1 MTHDEIIENYVSK
14 LGISIEEAE
23 QLLKDEEED
32 NLPDLTAEQKKI
44 VKSISKSDR
53 KKETTPRVRERKID
67 ADKTDLITVLQTS
80 VAGTAKYTPHSIKT
94 INSSREFEFIYNN
107 RKFKVTLTAT
117 RERKENSK

>member
-32 NLPDLTAEQKKI
+32 NLPDLTAEQKKV

-53 KKETTPRVRERKID
+53 KKETTPRVREKKID
-67 ADKTDLITVLQTS
+67 ADKTALITVLQTS
-80 VAGTAKYTPHSIKT
+80 VAGTSKYLSHSIHT

>member
-44 VKSISKSDR
+44 VKNVLYLTLLI
-53 KKETTPRVRERKID
+53 KIVIFF
-67 ADKTDLITVLQTS
+67 LIN
-80 VAGTAKYTPHSIKT
+80 I
-94 INSSREFEFIYNN
+94 
-107 RKFKVTLTAT
+107 
-117 RERKENSK
+117 

>member
-53 KKETTPRVRERKID
+53 KKETAPRVRERKID

-80 VAGTAKYTPHSIKT
+80 VAGTAKYAPHSIQT

>member
-53 KKETTPRVRERKID
+53 KKETAPRVRERKVD

-80 VAGTAKYTPHSIKT
+80 VAGTAKYAPHSIKT

>member
-44 VKSISKSDR
+44 VKSILEKPQKKS
-53 KKETTPRVRERKID
+53 
-67 ADKTDLITVLQTS
+67 LI
-80 VAGTAKYTPHSIKT
+80 
-94 INSSREFEFIYNN
+94 
-107 RKFKVTLTAT
+107 
-117 RERKENSK
+117 

>member
-53 KKETTPRVRERKID
+53 KKETAPRVRERKID

-80 VAGTAKYTPHSIKT
+80 VAGTAKYAPHSIKT